1 MWSLAAEV
9 GEQIRHLRPQQ
20 STLEE
25 IFLKAIE
32 VSQQWNDRSIM
43 PIFDQGYQH
52 WKGRLS
58 GHAWRW
64 LAITRHGIRTQLKGR
79 YVRLLLVLAWMPAL
93 TLVGALAVWGLFEQ
107 GAWARS
113 CCPCSGPRHNGRSAS
128 LPAGDVDLAYSFFF
142 QTELYFILLLVT
154 LAGPNLISLDL
165 RYNALPL
172 YLSRPVTRLDYF
184 LGKLGVIAALVAAV
198 AVLPAAAAYVL
209 GVCFSLDLTV
219 VRDTWRLLPASIVY
233 GLLIVVSA
241 GTLMLALSSM
251 SRRSL
256 YVGLTWVGL
265 FLIGWV
271 VAGVLG
277 DSSRSIVISR
287 TKTSVDRASGHRP
300 RTQRQPADPSRSST
314 RRLCRRTSDA
324 PHARAAWPAADAAI
338 ATGNE
343 RLAASPAGSSS
354 RPKRIAEDRLAA
366 VVLLHG
372 QSRSPGRGNPEH
384 RCRLGADRPRLRAAA
399 GPSRIDVRHVAGTLA
414 ATTTPQPVNER
425 RLAENWVPQYPWT
438 WSAAVLA
445 GLLGLSLCILST
457 RVKSLD
463 RLR

>member
-1 MWSLAAEV
+1 
-9 GEQIRHLRPQQ
+9 
-20 STLEE
+20 
-25 IFLKAIE
+25 
-32 VSQQWNDRSIM
+32 M

-52 WKGRLS
+52 WKGALS

-64 LAITRHGIRTQLKGR
+64 LAITRHGMRVQLKGR
-79 YVRLLLVLAWMPAL
+79 YVRLLLVLAWMPAVA
-93 TLVGALAVWGLFEQ
+93 LVAALAVWGLFEQ
-107 GAWARS
+107 GALGADWLKAIQS
-113 CCPCSGPRHNGRSAS
+113 QGIT
-128 LPAGDVDLAYSFFF
+128 VDPQSFRQAVWTLAYSFFF
-142 QTELYFILLLVT
+142 RTELYFILLLVT
-154 LAGPNLISLDL
+154 LTGPNLISLDL

-209 GVCFSLDLTV
+209 GVGFSLNLTV
-219 VRDTWRLLPASIVY
+219 VRDTWRLLPGGILY

-277 DSSRSIVISR
+277 KMHQQS
-287 TKTSVDRASGHRP
+287 
-300 RTQRQPADPSRSST
+300 
-314 RRLCRRTSDA
+314 
-324 PHARAAWPAADAAI
+324 
-338 ATGNE
+338 
-343 RLAASPAGSSS
+343 
-354 RPKRIAEDRLAA
+354 LAA
-366 VVLLHG
+366 VRWQKEREFEENQGRTQQRDLLRNLFEKNFGQLPESATTMQERQAAMLQLQQELRQAEAHALATDWRPLFSYTANLDRLGEAILSTDAAWVQIGGFIDRQESQLQSMHG
-372 QSRSPGRGNPEH
+372 RTRQFEPMPGRS
-384 RCRLGADRPRLRAAA
+384 RRAWAN
-399 GPSRIDVRHVAGTLA
+399 SYNSE
-414 ATTTPQPVNER
+414 PVNER
-425 RLAENWVPQYPWT
+425 RLAESWVPQYPWT

-445 GLLGLSLCILST
+445 GLWGLSLCILST